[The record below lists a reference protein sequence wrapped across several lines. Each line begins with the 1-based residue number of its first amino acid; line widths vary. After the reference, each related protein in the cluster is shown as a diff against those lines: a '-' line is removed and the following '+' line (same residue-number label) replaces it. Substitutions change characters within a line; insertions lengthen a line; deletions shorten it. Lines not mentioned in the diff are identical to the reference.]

1 MGGVQTGRIKHQ
13 TGPVLIFKALY
24 SNLFELSFNIC
35 YFPKQQALTWEGAT
49 SVLRSTLQNNSTVAR
64 FFVLD
69 SYYSIITMFEL
80 VLVEPEL
87 IVRSAHAFVEAEADF
102 EDQEKL
108 GEAAMQFFYASKV
121 F

>member
-1 MGGVQTGRIKHQ
+1 
-13 TGPVLIFKALY
+13 
-24 SNLFELSFNIC
+24 
-35 YFPKQQALTWEGAT
+35 
-49 SVLRSTLQNNSTVAR
+49 
-64 FFVLD
+64 
-69 SYYSIITMFEL
+69 MFEL

-102 EDQEKL
+102 ENQEKL